1 MVIVKENKHKKEVIQ
16 MKENKILLEQI
27 FRESNEKLTTGDK
40 AEMTNVIFDTLMGN
54 TRYPQFD
61 TDKITL
67 IDDDNTEGECD
78 AKKGIIRFGYMGHEY
93 KINIELVK

>member
-1 MVIVKENKHKKEVIQ
+1 
-16 MKENKILLEQI
+16 MKENETLIEQI

-40 AEMTNVIFDTLMGN
+40 AEMTDVIFDTLMEN
-54 TRYPQFD
+54 TRFPQFD
-61 TDKITL
+61 TNKITL
-67 IDDDNTEGECD
+67 IDDYTEGECD

>member
-1 MVIVKENKHKKEVIQ
+1 
-16 MKENKILLEQI
+16 MKENEILLEQI

-40 AEMTNVIFDTLMGN
+40 AEMTNVIFDTLMGS

-61 TDKITL
+61 TDKLTS
-67 IDDDNTEGECD
+67 IDEDNNTGECD
-78 AKKGIIRFGYMGHEY
+78 AKKGMIRFGYMGHEY